1 MSEQQFRHL
10 CWSEQSRERILEA
23 PVFSVDK
30 SVQHG
35 PDGRTADY
43 FLLETPDWGNVVAV
57 TKDQHGRDCFLMVR
71 QFRHGNMR
79 LSLEFPGGVID
90 PGEDPKAAA
99 ARELTEETG
108 YVAGELLLIGEINPN
123 PAFMSN
129 TCYTYLA
136 RDLHKRQEQSL
147 DENELIDVEL
157 VPVNEVEAGGDFFH
171 AMMVV
176 ALHFYKHYLANRPG
190 S

>member
-1 MSEQQFRHL
+1 MSEQQFHHL
-10 CWSEQSRERILEA
+10 RWIEQRRERLLEA
-23 PVFSVDK
+23 VVFSVDL
-30 SVQHG
+30 SVQSG

-43 FLLETPDWGNVVAV
+43 YLLETPDWGNVVAV
-57 TKDQHGRDCFLMVR
+57 TTDDQGRECFVMVR
-71 QFRHGNMR
+71 QFRHGNMQ

-90 PGEDPKAAA
+90 PGEDPKEAA

-108 YVAGELLLIGEINPN
+108 YIAEELELIGEINPN

-136 RDLHKRQEQSL
+136 RNLHTLQEQRL
-147 DENELIDVEL
+147 DENEFIDVEL
-157 VPVNEVEAGGDFFH
+157 VPVDEVEAGGQFFH

-176 ALHFYKHYLANRPG
+176 ALHFYRQWETATR
-190 S
+190 